1 MTLVIAHRLEKKVTF
16 CSDSRISFGAHGYF
30 DKGIKIFTVPFRLK
44 GPAKTLDDFNRFEFE
59 HDYGMAVV
67 GSSVNAYA
75 VKDTIAELLPYTTYL
90 TNMSDVSIPS
100 LGNIILKVYKAI
112 SQEVVAVMGQG
123 GLCEIIFGGF
133 CLHQKRVRVLR
144 FYFTVLPTGIE
155 YHVEEILKQEEM
167 LFFGSGKLIAEEI
180 YDKDNTLQPLQV
192 LKYVVLS
199 QQDSKVGGPL
209 QVGAF
214 YAEDFKIS
222 GVMEKEV
229 DASGATLHSEQYRRG
244 LKVENEIRDFTRPP
258 YLAFS
263 YGYVP
268 VEFEKYK
275 FTEK

>member
-1 MTLVIAHRLEKKVTF
+1 MTLVIAHRLNKKVTF

-30 DKGIKIFTVPFRLK
+30 DKGIKMFTVPFRLK
-44 GPAKTLDDFNRFEFE
+44 GPAKTREDFNRFEFE
-59 HDYGMAVV
+59 YDYGMAVV

-100 LGNIILKVYKAI
+100 LGNIIFKVYKAI

-133 CLHQKRVRVLR
+133 CLHEKRVRVLR
-144 FYFTVLPTGIE
+144 FYFSVLTTGIE
-155 YHVEEILKQEEM
+155 YHVEEILIGEEM
-167 LFFGSGKLIAEEI
+167 LFFGSGRLVAEEI
-180 YDKDNTLQPLQV
+180 YNKDKTLQPLQV

-199 QQDSKVGGPL
+199 QKDPKVGGPL
-209 QVGAF
+209 QVGTF
-214 YAEDFKIS
+214 YAEGFKIS
-222 GVMEKEV
+222 GVMEREL
-229 DASGATLHSEQYRRG
+229 DASGAILHTEQYRRG
-244 LKVENEIRDFTRPP
+244 LKIENEIKDFTRPP

-268 VEFEKYK
+268 VEFERDK
-275 FTEK
+275 FREK